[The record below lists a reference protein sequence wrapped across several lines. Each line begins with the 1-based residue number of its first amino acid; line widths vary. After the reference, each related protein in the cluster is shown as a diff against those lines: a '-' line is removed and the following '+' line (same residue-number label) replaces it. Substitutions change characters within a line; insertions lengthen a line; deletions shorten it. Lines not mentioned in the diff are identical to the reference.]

1 MRTALVVCI
10 LAAATTAGA
19 GAQQPPVQELIA
31 RAVSYVE
38 AYEQQLSGLVAQ
50 EDYVQL
56 IVGAGRTRH
65 LQSDFLLVRTT
76 TQEPWRPFR
85 DVYSVDGRSVRDR
98 QERLERLF
106 SAGNTLEA
114 RRLHEESARYNLGD
128 VQRNINVPILALQF
142 LKRFNVDHFE
152 FSLDRLDRLDG
163 APAWRVDFRERDRP
177 TLIKSGERDLPA
189 DGSFWIRERDGA
201 VLKTRVH
208 VPILLQ
214 DGSRSGDAEIQ
225 SIYCRPSTMDVLV
238 PCAMAESYR
247 TRKEEIRGRATY
259 SNIRR
264 FATATAI
271 EIK

>member
-38 AYEQQLSGLVAQ
+38 AYEQQLSGLVAE

-56 IVGAGRTRH
+56 IVGGRTRH
-65 LQSDFLLVRTT
+65 LKSDFLLVRTT
-76 TQEPWRPFR
+76 TLEPWRPFR
-85 DVYSVDGRSVRDR
+85 DVYSVDGRSIRDR

-106 SAGNTLEA
+106 TAGNTLEA
-114 RRLHEESARYNLGD
+114 RRLYEESSRYNLGD
-128 VQRNINVPILALQF
+128 VQRNINVPVLALLF
-142 LKRFNVDHFE
+142 LRRLNVERFQ
-152 FSLDRLDRLDG
+152 FSLDHLDQVDG
-163 APAWRVDFRERDRP
+163 TPAWRVDFRERDRP

-189 DGSFWIRERDGA
+189 DGSLWIRERDGA
-201 VLKTRVH
+201 VLKTRLH
-208 VPILLQ
+208 VPLLRQ
-214 DGSRSGDAEIQ
+214 DGSPSGDAEIQ
-225 SIYCRPSTMDVLV
+225 SRYCQPSTIDVLV